1 MLGEPSSTK
10 YCTIDT
16 MHTWI

>member
-1 MLGEPSSTK
+1 MLGEPSSIK